1 MAHVRQYINS
11 ILTTPALIPGVFARI
26 PSEGDASR
34 FYGAEM
40 GKSQVVS
47 IYSTAI
53 VRDGLSQVTRGV
65 GVLGT
70 YTDFVLDFDYIVSS
84 SQIQVYI
91 GEYASG
97 NPDPTKIKFSRIPSA
112 EERLSMI
119 GMQKTGGGSPTYFV
133 EADFPSFYEEL
144 TSSSIRIY
152 GADSQAATYQTGMY
166 LFSVPH
172 TSIPASVRN
181 KVIVQDQ
188 GDNEAAEFR
197 GFGDGFAMRAPNGSK
212 WLVRV
217 DNSGVLVV
225 EPR

>member
-1 MAHVRQYINS
+1 VAQVRQYINT
-11 ILTTPALIPGVFARI
+11 ILPTPTLIPGVFVRVA
-26 PSEGDASR
+26 SEGDASR
-34 FYGAEM
+34 FYGAET

-47 IYSTAI
+47 IHSTST
-53 VRDGLSQVTRGV
+53 VKNGSPQVTRGTDAI
-65 GVLGT
+65 GV
-70 YTDFVLDFDYIVSS
+70 YTDFILDFDYIVASNQL
-84 SQIQVYI
+84 QIYI
-91 GEYASG
+91 ANYNGS
-97 NPDPTKIKFSRIPSA
+97 NPATTKITFSRIPSID
-112 EERLSMI
+112 ERLSMI
-119 GMQKTGGGSPTYFV
+119 GMQKTSGASPTSFV
-133 EADFPSFYEEL
+133 AADFPSFYEER
-144 TSSSIRIY
+144 TSNSVRIY
-152 GADSQAATYQTGMY
+152 GADKDDSTYQTGLY

>member
-1 MAHVRQYINS
+1 MAHVRQYINTV
-11 ILTTPALIPGVFARI
+11 LPTPTLIPGVFARV

-34 FYGAEM
+34 FYGAET
-40 GKSQVVS
+40 GKSQVIS
-47 IYSTAI
+47 IYSTQS
-53 VRDGLSQVTRGV
+53 VRNGVAQVTRGSDPL
-65 GVLGT
+65 GV
-70 YTDFVLDFDYIVSS
+70 YTDFVLDFDYIVSA
-84 SQIQVYI
+84 SQLTVFI
-91 GEYASG
+91 GNYVSG
-97 NPDPTKIKFSRIPSA
+97 NPETTKMTFSRIPSI
-112 EERLSMI
+112 EERLAMI
-119 GMQKTGGGSPTYFV
+119 GMQKTGGASPTYFV
-133 EADFPSFYEEL
+133 EADFPSFYEEQ
-144 TSSSIRIY
+144 TSSSVRIY
-152 GADSQAATYQTGMY
+152 GADKDSATYQTGMY

-172 TSIPASVRN
+172 TSIPAAVRN